1 MDLKTKRFNNKN
13 KRLKNKKIYPHNKM
27 KKINKNNLAKKTLN
41 YKILEEKQVC

>member
-13 KRLKNKKIYPHNKM
+13 KRLKNKKIYPNNKM